1 MKVEGSW
8 PCVRIGSDV
17 LEQCYTKYTDKTILS
32 TMAGEPFFIAIDWF
46 TKSLK
51 FRQAEGKMG
60 HYENHLTYYQKHSE
74 KIKNILKGELYNGYE
89 LDFLNVSIFKNILIH
104 TCNFPR
110 ERHSSQNIYHCQ
122 CRCGLVWFTF
132 WLEFLYN
139 CNYCGVV

>member
-1 MKVEGSW
+1 
-8 PCVRIGSDV
+8 
-17 LEQCYTKYTDKTILS
+17 
-32 TMAGEPFFIAIDWF
+32 MAGEPFFIAIDWF

-60 HYENHLTYYQKHSE
+60 HYENHLTYYQKHRE